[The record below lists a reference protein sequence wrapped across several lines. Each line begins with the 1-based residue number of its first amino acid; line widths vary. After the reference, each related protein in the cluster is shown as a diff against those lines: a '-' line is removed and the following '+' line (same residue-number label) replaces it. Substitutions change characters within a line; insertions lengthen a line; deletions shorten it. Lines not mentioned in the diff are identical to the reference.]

1 MTCMSSVGIIKSK
14 KKTMKKV
21 YVKPAVVVED
31 FMVELAFLVGSNN
44 NESNVP
50 GEEGEGDVFGA
61 NDRRGSWGDFWN

>member
-1 MTCMSSVGIIKSK
+1 M
-14 KKTMKKV
+14 MKKD
-21 YVKPAVVVED
+21 YLKPEMDVTE
-31 FMVELAFLVGSNN
+31 FLGSVLMLDASNG